1 MVDKNS
7 RAYKYAF
14 TLSFNAMRVA
24 DTIGD
29 TAVNV
34 VSGTV
39 DVLDSGATGLVDGVN
54 AYMDVKEAANAK
66 PAPAAS

>member
-7 RAYKYAF
+7 RAYKWAF
-14 TLSFNAMRVA
+14 AASFGAMKIA

-29 TAVNV
+29 TAVNA

-39 DVLDSGATGLVDGVN
+39 DVLDSGASGLVDGVT
-54 AYMDVKEAANAK
+54 AYYDLKEAA
-66 PAPAAS
+66 PAPATVTAS

>member
-7 RAYKYAF
+7 RAYKWAF
-14 TLSFNAMRVA
+14 AASFNAMRLA

-29 TAVNV
+29 TAVSA

-39 DVLDSGATGLVDGVN
+39 DVLDSGASGLVDGVT
-54 AYMDVKEAANAK
+54 AYYDIKEAA
-66 PAPAAS
+66 PAPVTAS